1 MKKQIC
7 ALVIFIVSG
16 FLSVSASE
24 PSIWSIK
31 TRSGILKGE
40 AKGVSVTDTGAITLA
55 PKLAEISKTEQPYVW
70 SSAVNSSG
78 NVYLGTGG
86 DGKIFRVDAGGTG
99 KLFADLAELN
109 VSALAVSKDESLFA
123 GTSPDGKV
131 YRIAANGTVEIF
143 FEPKE
148 KYIWSMVI
156 LENGDLAVGTGENGK
171 IYRVSSSNAKPETS
185 ILFDTSE
192 THIISLAA
200 DKSGNLYAGTDSNGL
215 ILRFSPDGKP
225 FALLDSSL
233 REIHDLAVSSDG
245 TLYALALGD
254 SASATKTPVAPSA
267 AENASTATETAKAA
281 ATETPPKSRYD
292 LTASKSAVY
301 KILPDGSNEIIWNSA
316 DVTGF
321 SLEANPNGN
330 GVFVGTSDKGRIY
343 AITNRGQE
351 TLLLQSN
358 EGQISTLQLF
368 GSQIFVTSSNQGKL
382 YRFGTSSSPE
392 AFEKEGTYES
402 PILNAK
408 SSTAWGRIWWR
419 SSGSVILQTRSG
431 NTEKPNETWSHWSAN
446 YTDQKG
452 AQISSPKAKYLQWRA
467 ILNRETL
474 GSGTT
479 LATNLTTNSGIFVD
493 DVQISYLPGN
503 IAPEI
508 LSIQIL
514 PTNVG
519 LLANPPIQIDPNIEN
534 SGLDPQIFGL
544 PPIMNIL
551 PRRIYQRGARSLQWT
566 TEDRNGDK
574 LEFSIYY
581 REAGENDFKLLR
593 ENFRENFFTIDS
605 LSLAD
610 GRYIFKI
617 IAKDSP
623 SNPVSQSLTGEK
635 ISESFDIDNALPSV
649 SAVGTPQISGDKARI
664 TFEATESSSFL
675 QKAEFSVNGSAWREV
690 YADDGI
696 SDSFR
701 ERYTLEILLKD
712 GDEHTVTLR
721 VFDANGNASSGRI
734 VMRK

>member
-1 MKKQIC
+1 M
-7 ALVIFIVSG
+7 
-16 FLSVSASE
+16 
-24 PSIWSIK
+24 
-31 TRSGILKGE
+31 KGE

-55 PKLAEISKTEQPYVW
+55 PKLTEIFKTEQPYVW
-70 SSAVNSSG
+70 SSAIDGSG

-86 DGKIFRVDAGGTG
+86 DGKIFRVDASGNG

-109 VSALAVSKDESLFA
+109 VSALAISKDGSLFA

-131 YRIAANGTVEIF
+131 YRIAANGTTEIF

-148 KYIWSMVI
+148 KYIWSLAV
-156 LENGDLAVGTGENGK
+156 LANGNLAVGTGENGK
-171 IYRVSSSNAKPETS
+171 IYRVSSANSKPENS
-185 ILFDTSE
+185 LLFDTSE

-200 DKSGNLYAGTDSNGL
+200 DNSGNLYAGTDSNGL

-233 REIHDLAVSSDG
+233 REIHDLAVSGDG
-245 TLYALALGD
+245 TLYALALSD
-254 SASATKTPVAPSA
+254 SASAIKIPSVASTA
-267 AENASTATETAKAA
+267 AENAGAAAETANAS

-292 LTASKSAVY
+292 LTASKSVVY
-301 KILPDGSNEIIWNSA
+301 KILPDGANEVIWNSA

-351 TLLLQSN
+351 TLLLQSD
-358 EGQISTLQLF
+358 EGQISTFQLF
-368 GSQIFVTSSNQGKL
+368 GNQIFATSSNQGKL
-382 YRFGTSSSPE
+382 YRFGTKSSPE

-402 PILNAK
+402 PVLNAK
-408 SSTAWGRIWWR
+408 TSAAWGRIWWR
-419 SSGSVILQTRSG
+419 SNGSVILQTRSG
-431 NTEKPNETWSHWSAN
+431 NTEKPNETWSQWSAN
-446 YTDQKG
+446 YIDQKG

-474 GSGTT
+474 GSGAT
-479 LATNLTTNSGIFVD
+479 LAPNMTTNSGVFVD
-493 DVQISYLPGN
+493 DVRVSYLPGN

-534 SGLDPQIFGL
+534 SGLDPQVFGL
-544 PPIMNIL
+544 PPTINTP

-581 REAGENDFKLLR
+581 REAGENNFKLLR

-635 ISESFDIDNALPSV
+635 ISEAFDIDNSPPSV
-649 SAVGTPQISGDKARI
+649 SVVGTPQISGNKARI

-675 QKAEFSVNGSAWREV
+675 QKAEFSVDGSVWREV

-701 ERYTLEILLKD
+701 ERYTLEIILKD
-712 GDEHTVTLR
+712 AGEHTVTLR

-734 VMRK
+734 VVRK